1 MVKKEPGTETV
12 KQEPGTETVKIEPG
26 KDIKKEPD
34 MEEGQIADDKPLNE
48 ILRGKN
54 PIVWCNEQSKYR
66 SLKMDWEQISET
78 GTNFIYCIPFF
89 SITYNPQQNRPYFAC
104 VIVPQQ
110 YSSIALSLSS
120 RNYSPSR
127 YFYTNFINQVPPT
140 TRLLHGP

>member
-12 KQEPGTETVKIEPG
+12 KQEPGTEPVKIEPG

-78 GTNFIYCIPFF
+78 GTNFIYFIPFLRF
-89 SITYNPQQNRPYFAC
+89 
-104 VIVPQQ
+104 
-110 YSSIALSLSS
+110 
-120 RNYSPSR
+120 
-127 YFYTNFINQVPPT
+127 
-140 TRLLHGP
+140 